1 MNKFAME
8 IPLISEKHIS
18 KVLTLDFDISTLSGL
33 GDWTFPLETSV
44 FCFVGCIEDLSP
56 ITSYCFLED

>member
-1 MNKFAME
+1 MNKFAIA

-18 KVLTLDFDISTLSGL
+18 KVLTLDFDISTLSDL

-44 FCFVGCIEDLSP
+44 FCFVGCIEDQSP
-56 ITSYCFLED
+56 ISSHYFLED